1 VAFSEYTNF
10 KCFDTLTSFLLTTVI
25 RAQGIYM
32 QALMWVWKMADHE
45 LKKLVTERVTIKF
58 WGGLLNRLEKA

>member
-45 LKKLVTERVTIKF
+45 LKKLVTIKF

>member
-1 VAFSEYTNF
+1 
-10 KCFDTLTSFLLTTVI
+10 
-25 RAQGIYM
+25 M

-45 LKKLVTERVTIKF
+45 LKKLVRERVTIKF